1 MRVNSFL
8 TYSSNTVFCP
18 FSPIKASIEQIG
30 LTTGQF
36 NDVTLG
42 NFLLK
47 INANE
52 GMPRVSSFYLDAM
65 WSFDAQFVI
74 RFEAE
79 QLFLYL
85 SDAGFNNMLIYQIKL
100 RYLSQ
105 WTTQNV
111 DARSLSMTEYAVRMR
126 SFVEQSLPALLPA
139 IPTTGGAYSIKSF
152 EMKIYAGASASAIQR
167 MFYFNF
173 YRNENAEILL
183 SWFTEWKSF
192 GYSFDLVKYTNW
204 RITIGQIV
212 SAPLNIYQR
221 YFMSY
226 VESISSS
233 INIDIQIIEI
243 IRNYVLEMNLDSET
257 TVQQFFRGNDGFSKI
272 LRDNPGS
279 IDGIS
284 RFIKET
290 YSASFSSVLTVYE
303 ILTRF
308 QSRVQ
313 FKIVAGGETKYIF
326 TEREF
331 QKINLQSIQ
340 WTMIRSDFTESKW
353 LSVIQGSGALAE
365 IQTDLSQNVDFGLLS
380 KSISV
385 DLLPAKLSLYGL
397 YSVQFSWM
405 EENYIFDTV
414 KEVVREVPDV
424 VLSGATEIN
433 LGFVYKLRAVYD
445 AIEIS
450 ANFGTLSKSEFF
462 VKYVSSLKIYV
473 LTSYTQNGNIDMD
486 AFFKIDAARLSL
498 TADLASFGIN
508 VENSLNLFGQHQIGF
523 AKFFFTFMIRI
534 SQIRSEQLNG
544 GLQNL
549 QDDSMVDF
557 GLFIYFLGGYDYSI
571 RNDGISFE
579 AYLSAYVRSFIEK
592 VEAENFSDDVYI
604 GFLTQ
609 FKSVIYDADFSS
621 FAAQQTMT
629 ASIFRAGGNFKNFFS
644 NIQGVAYNFYS
655 AEFYSSYSIGSS
667 DVYTVNDDTGVSTV
681 ATNNYR
687 RMYTSSFSAVNWE
700 SFDWNILFW
709 RPSFFSIQQWPL
721 AMSLR
726 NFLLMYV
733 GMTEVD
739 SNSLIQACFQSGE
752 FDAKVSQ
759 TKYDVPVID
768 VILQNAGALDAKY
781 SLTTILNSFDFY
793 QFSGT
798 FELYRYVINESNA
811 FRYYINFGR
820 FISTFDLFTA
830 YESGTDITQNL
841 VTSFFRTS
849 RFGIRYNLSWLP
861 SRITGTTATD
871 FNFVKT
877 YSNVIYNTYTDVG
890 ACSVTC
896 GLGKSTQT
904 RSCRIPAVL
913 SKFGCSGLA
922 EVIFTC
928 KEEDCPQ
935 EYDAT
940 ILTAVIR
947 ITIVIEVPI
956 TATSISASV
965 FSSTSIAIFD
975 PENIEMALLFGQLM
989 GSGSSFTSGLTNTL
1003 LQSQNN
1009 GLTERD
1015 NGYRSALSFGIN
1027 SFNAVRR
1034 RPARRR
1040 RSLSRAEMRGLKVG

>member
-1 MRVNSFL
+1 MS
-8 TYSSNTVFCP
+8 
-18 FSPIKASIEQIG
+18 
-30 LTTGQF
+30 
-36 NDVTLG
+36 
-42 NFLLK
+42 
-47 INANE
+47 
-52 GMPRVSSFYLDAM
+52 RVSSFYLDAL

-105 WTTQNV
+105 WTSQNV

-126 SFVEQSLPALLPA
+126 SFVEQSLPTLLPA
-139 IPTTGGAYSIKSF
+139 IPTTGGTYSIKSF
-152 EMKIYAGASASAIQR
+152 EMRIYAGASASAIQR

-243 IRNYVLEMNLDSET
+243 IRNYVLEMNVPSET
-257 TVQQFFRGNDGFSKI
+257 TVQQFFRGNAGFSKI

-290 YSASFSSVLTVYE
+290 YSASFSSVLTVFE
-303 ILTRF
+303 ILARF

-414 KEVVREVPDV
+414 KEVVREVPDI
-424 VLSGATEIN
+424 VLSGPTEIN
-433 LGFVYKLRAVYD
+433 LGFVYKLRAVFD

-473 LTSYTQNGNIDMD
+473 LTSYTQNGDIDMD

-534 SQIRSEQLNG
+534 SQIQSEQLNG

-557 GLFIYFLGGYDYSI
+557 GLFIYFLGGYDFTI
-571 RNDGISFE
+571 RNDGISFD

-592 VEAENFSDDVYI
+592 VEAENFSD
-604 GFLTQ
+604 G
-609 FKSVIYDADFSS
+609 
-621 FAAQQTMT
+621 
-629 ASIFRAGGNFKNFFS
+629 
-644 NIQGVAYNFYS
+644 
-655 AEFYSSYSIGSS
+655 
-667 DVYTVNDDTGVSTV
+667 VYTHVHEEI
-681 ATNNYR
+681 
-687 RMYTSSFSAVNWE
+687 FE
-700 SFDWNILFW
+700 SD
-709 RPSFFSIQQWPL
+709 
-721 AMSLR
+721 
-726 NFLLMYV
+726 
-733 GMTEVD
+733 EK
-739 SNSLIQACFQSGE
+739 C
-752 FDAKVSQ
+752 
-759 TKYDVPVID
+759 
-768 VILQNAGALDAKY
+768 
-781 SLTTILNSFDFY
+781 
-793 QFSGT
+793 
-798 FELYRYVINESNA
+798 
-811 FRYYINFGR
+811 
-820 FISTFDLFTA
+820 
-830 YESGTDITQNL
+830 
-841 VTSFFRTS
+841 
-849 RFGIRYNLSWLP
+849 LSP
-861 SRITGTTATD
+861 
-871 FNFVKT
+871 
-877 YSNVIYNTYTDVG
+877 
-890 ACSVTC
+890 
-896 GLGKSTQT
+896 
-904 RSCRIPAVL
+904 
-913 SKFGCSGLA
+913 
-922 EVIFTC
+922 
-928 KEEDCPQ
+928 
-935 EYDAT
+935 
-940 ILTAVIR
+940 
-947 ITIVIEVPI
+947 
-956 TATSISASV
+956 
-965 FSSTSIAIFD
+965 STSGK
-975 PENIEMALLFGQLM
+975 L
-989 GSGSSFTSGLTNTL
+989 
-1003 LQSQNN
+1003 
-1009 GLTERD
+1009 
-1015 NGYRSALSFGIN
+1015 
-1027 SFNAVRR
+1027 
-1034 RPARRR
+1034 
-1040 RSLSRAEMRGLKVG
+1040 